1 MRAIIAVRPAIS
13 TRLAVMALLACSCSA
28 CPQRQARPKR
38 ISRTIPPNIVVFYID
53 NASPH
58 DGSLWNDPTRTPN
71 ISAALTTLGAA
82 TPREGR
88 KTRLLTSF

>member
-1 MRAIIAVRPAIS
+1 MFSVPTTSGAAQTDLPDD
-13 TRLAVMALLACSCSA
+13 
-28 CPQRQARPKR
+28 
-38 ISRTIPPNIVVFYID
+38 PPNIVVFYID